1 MQLEDFTEAIR
12 LDPYNSEFYISRAD
26 AYEKMDK
33 PELAKSD
40 RETAKLYSESYTGE
54 YMDGLKERLLKTQ
67 PDLENV
73 WLAMSLWQ
81 RTNRTLGE

>member
-1 MQLEDFTEAIR
+1 MYARLPDYRLAAEDFTEAIR
-12 LDPYNSEFYISRAD
+12 LDPYNSGFYISRAD

-54 YMDGLKERLLKTQ
+54 YMNGLKERLLKKRNPT
-67 PDLENV
+67 
-73 WLAMSLWQ
+73 
-81 RTNRTLGE
+81 